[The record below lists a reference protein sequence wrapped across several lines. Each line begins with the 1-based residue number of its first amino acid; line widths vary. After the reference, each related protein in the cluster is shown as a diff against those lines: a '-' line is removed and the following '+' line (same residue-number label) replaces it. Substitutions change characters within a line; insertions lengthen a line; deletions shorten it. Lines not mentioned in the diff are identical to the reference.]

1 MEEIKINGIV
11 LSTLPYKDNDLLL
24 RIFTPEI
31 GKITCIMKGVK
42 SAKAKLKWAALPFS
56 FCEWVLA
63 KKGEFYVVTNATSYD
78 TFFDLTQNYDNY
90 VMASMLLEIVDV
102 MLKPN
107 ILAEWVFIDLINTI
121 KNITYQKNVNAKIYI
136 IKFLLNITSYLG
148 YALSFEVCENCNMP
162 IADEILLSFDSH
174 NFSCRSCCGGY
185 GMLLS
190 RQQYNLLKIINNS
203 AEEKL
208 SSIKSNDEVL
218 LACINSLRFNLEC
231 ILDYKIKSFKQLVEN
246 G

>member
-1 MEEIKINGIV
+1 MEEIKVNGIV
-11 LSTLPYKDNDLLL
+11 LSTTPYKDNDMLL

-31 GKITCIMKGVK
+31 GKITAIIKGVK

-56 FCEWVLA
+56 FCEWILA
-63 KKGEFYVVTNATSYD
+63 KKGDFYVVTNATSFD
-78 TFFDLTQNYDNY
+78 TFFELTQDYDNY
-90 VMASMLLEIVDV
+90 VMASMLLEIVDIV
-102 MLKPN
+102 LRPN
-107 ILAEWVFIDLINTI
+107 LLAEWVFIDLINTI
-121 KNITYQKNVNAKIYI
+121 KNITYQKEVNAKLYI
-136 IKFLLNITSYLG
+136 IKFMLNITTYLG
-148 YALSFEVCENCNMP
+148 YALSFDSCDNCNMP

-174 NFSCRSCCGGY
+174 SFCCRSCCSGY

-203 AEEKL
+203 TDEKL
-208 SSIKSNDEVL
+208 SSIKANDEVL
-218 LACINSLRFNLEC
+218 LACINSLKFNLES